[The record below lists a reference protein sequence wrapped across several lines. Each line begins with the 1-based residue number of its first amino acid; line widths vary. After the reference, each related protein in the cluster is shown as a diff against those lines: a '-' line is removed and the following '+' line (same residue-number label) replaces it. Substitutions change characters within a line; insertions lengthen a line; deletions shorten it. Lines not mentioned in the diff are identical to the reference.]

1 MMPVLLLHIGH
12 DGTYYDADLV
22 HNMSIASL
30 HGEFC
35 TAISKEV
42 TKLCVGDCLELE
54 RVQEMN
60 DLWCGNDTEEV
71 ALRRQ
76 ESP

>member
-1 MMPVLLLHIGH
+1 MMPVLLLTHWAMMAHII
-12 DGTYYDADLV
+12 YDADLV

-42 TKLCVGDCLELE
+42 AMKLCLEDCLELE
-54 RVQEMN
+54 RVQ
-60 DLWCGNDTEEV
+60 GNE
-71 ALRRQ
+71 
-76 ESP
+76 

>member
-1 MMPVLLLHIGH
+1 MCSSDL
-12 DGTYYDADLV
+12 ADLV

-42 TKLCVGDCLELE
+42 AMKLCVKDCLELE
-54 RVQEMN
+54 RVQ
-60 DLWCGNDTEEV
+60 GNE
-71 ALRRQ
+71 
-76 ESP
+76 